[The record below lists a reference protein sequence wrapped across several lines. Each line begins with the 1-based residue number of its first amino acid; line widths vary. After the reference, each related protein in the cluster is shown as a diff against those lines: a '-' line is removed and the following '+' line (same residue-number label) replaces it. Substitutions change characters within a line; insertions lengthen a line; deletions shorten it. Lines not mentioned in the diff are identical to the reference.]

1 VEEEILHGWS
11 LTSVIYISRNS
22 RINWPG
28 NSENMY
34 QPRKAKGLQV
44 GPVTLKI
51 NIRHTLSDRRARMG
65 VNGVLSGVNFALF
78 RNHRAKLPPRVKRGF
93 ERTPISL
100 CFRGNSFN

>member
-1 VEEEILHGWS
+1 MEEEILHGWS

-65 VNGVLSGVNFALF
+65 VNGVLSQPFFTLGVNFALF
-78 RNHRAKLPPRVKRGF
+78 RNRRAKFSQG
-93 ERTPISL
+93 EITP
-100 CFRGNSFN
+100 